1 MSERQSRPTKVS
13 QTMSCQTASRRS
25 GTEESV
31 SSTTGTMEL
40 QKSVGQ
46 YVSEYVRESSAKA
59 RRKPGSRNSLA
70 KRAKGQGNLN
80 GLDPGETLI
89 LWGLL
94 PLFEAANGL

>member
-1 MSERQSRPTKVS
+1 
-13 QTMSCQTASRRS
+13 
-25 GTEESV
+25 
-31 SSTTGTMEL
+31 MEL

-94 PLFEAANGL
+94 PLFEAANGLEFYVAMHNIWGLGIRRLLEGYPRGVLT